1 MTATSD
7 PSHAPVIMNPVPPR
21 HFGPASRVA
30 LLLFAGWL
38 AGWLTGCD
46 SGDPVTPGTTS
57 KAEVGS
63 IPAYPQRP
71 GDPERGYDALLNRAV
86 VTCGLPYRAY
96 RAVRGGETDPGP
108 QFPGR
113 TGRNAE
119 LPYPLTAHTAPSGI
133 ELVTSNCL
141 GCHAAEIDGQLVMGL
156 GNAFADLTRDPL
168 LAVES
173 AGTAVKGEAE
183 TAEWRRWADRIG
195 AIADYMMTDTVG
207 VNSANNLTLAL
218 MAHRD
223 PETLAWSDT
232 PLIEPPPERPLPV
245 GVPPWWN
252 MRKKHAM
259 FYNGEG
265 RGDHVRY
272 MILASTTC
280 TDSVAE
286 AREIDDWFVDVRAY
300 IASLTPPAYPH
311 PVDGGRTALGEQ
323 LFEANCKRCHGTY
336 GEDARYPNKVIAL
349 GKVGTDPELARAGFT
364 EADRFLDW
372 FGRSFYGELS
382 EAAPALGYVA
392 PPLDGV
398 WATAPYLHNDSVPTL
413 ADLLSTA
420 DRPPFWRFARNDR
433 GDPVYDPVR
442 VGWAYETLDHGKSG
456 AMSWA
461 ERNQI
466 YDTTQTGY
474 GNGGHDFADEL
485 TPDERLA
492 LIEYLKTL

>member
-1 MTATSD
+1 
-7 PSHAPVIMNPVPPR
+7 
-21 HFGPASRVA
+21 
-30 LLLFAGWL
+30 
-38 AGWLTGCD
+38 
-46 SGDPVTPGTTS
+46 
-57 KAEVGS
+57 
-63 IPAYPQRP
+63 
-71 GDPERGYDALLNRAV
+71 
-86 VTCGLPYRAY
+86 
-96 RAVRGGETDPGP
+96 
-108 QFPGR
+108 
-113 TGRNAE
+113 
-119 LPYPLTAHTAPSGI
+119 
-133 ELVTSNCL
+133 
-141 GCHAAEIDGQLVMGL
+141 
-156 GNAFADLTRDPL
+156 
-168 LAVES
+168 
-173 AGTAVKGEAE
+173 
-183 TAEWRRWADRIG
+183 
-195 AIADYMMTDTVG
+195 
-207 VNSANNLTLAL
+207 
-218 MAHRD
+218 
-223 PETLAWSDT
+223 
-232 PLIEPPPERPLPV
+232 
-245 GVPPWWN
+245 

-286 AREIDDWFVDVRAY
+286 AREIDAWFVDVRAY
-300 IASLTPPAYPH
+300 LASLTPPAYPH

-336 GEDARYPNKVIAL
+336 GEHARYPNKVVAL

-442 VGWAYETLDHGKSG
+442 VGWAYETLDHGKPG